1 MTNIWVCPHY
11 LEDTKRWVLT
21 TLKKEFG
28 GSCGVGKKNCYHKQ
42 GEKCWLRLWS
52 KLSQHIQ
59 CVVSSFQLA
68 FVMKLKSL
76 STSFGGDK
84 RDHRKIHWVNWEDMC
99 EPKSEGGM
107 GFKELSLFNDALLA
121 KQTWRLLHNQNSL
134 FYKVFKSKF
143 LPNCSII
150 DATEG

>member
-1 MTNIWVCPHY
+1 
-11 LEDTKRWVLT
+11 
-21 TLKKEFG
+21 
-28 GSCGVGKKNCYHKQ
+28 
-42 GEKCWLRLWS
+42 
-52 KLSQHIQ
+52 
-59 CVVSSFQLA
+59 
-68 FVMKLKSL
+68 MKLKSL

-143 LPNCSII
+143 FPNCSIL